1 MFKARFAPGAIL
13 LAAAALMMSM
23 AGAAI
28 AQDASPA
35 ADADLAAGTA
45 HPAHIHSGTC
55 DTLGDVVF
63 PLMDVTLPERT
74 MASPEATPDIDLV
87 AESVTTVEV
96 ALDDILAAEHAIN
109 VHLSAEEIGTYI
121 ACGDITGE
129 PADGMLDVDL
139 EELNGSGYTG
149 QATLVD
155 NDGETTTV
163 TVTIIQ
169 TAQQGTP
176 VATPAA

>member
-1 MFKARFAPGAIL
+1 MFKARFMSGAIL
-13 LAAAALMMSM
+13 LAAAALIMSM

-28 AQDASPA
+28 AQDATPA

-74 MASPEATPDIDLV
+74 MASPEATPDINLV
-87 AESVTTVEV
+87 AESITTVDV
-96 ALDDILAAEHAIN
+96 ALEDILAAEHAIN
-109 VHLSAEEIGTYI
+109 VRLSADEIGMYI
-121 ACGDITGE
+121 ACGDVTGE
-129 PADGMLDVDL
+129 PGDGLLDVNL
-139 EELNGSGYTG
+139 EELNGSGFTG

-155 NDGETTTV
+155 NDGESTLV
-163 TVTIIQ
+163 TVTIIE
-169 TAQQGTP
+169 TALATP
-176 VATPAA
+176 EATPAS